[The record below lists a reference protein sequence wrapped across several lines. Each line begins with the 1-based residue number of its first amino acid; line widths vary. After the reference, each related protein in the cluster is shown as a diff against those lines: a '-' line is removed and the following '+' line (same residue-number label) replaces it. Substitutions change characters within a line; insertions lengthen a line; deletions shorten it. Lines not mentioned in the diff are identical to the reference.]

1 MTSILKNK
9 NILVTGGSGSIG
21 QSIVKQA
28 LEDGAKHVKIF
39 SNDENG
45 LYEMEQIFTN
55 KKIEYVIGDIRNSES
70 VNSAVKGIDIIFH
83 TAALKHVDRC
93 ELNPF
98 ETFTVNI
105 IGTNNIVKAAVNEN
119 VEKVISISTDKA
131 VNPIGVMGATKLLG
145 EKLLSAEAFHTKSK
159 TIFASVRF
167 GNVLHTRGSILPKIE
182 DQIKNGGPITLTD
195 KRMKRFFM
203 TKNDAV
209 KLIVNATNL
218 ATGGEIFVLKMPF
231 LYLNDLFEVMKE
243 ILAPKYGFKPKHIK
257 TKIIGTRPGE
267 KLTEYL
273 LTDFEMEHVLET
285 KDFFILPLLF
295 KSLPKSKYPGA
306 KKSTTVYSYFKT
318 MKPISVKDISKML
331 KTVYSN

>member
-1 MTSILKNK
+1 MESILKNR
-9 NILVTGGSGSIG
+9 NILVTGGTGSIG
-21 QSIVKQA
+21 QSIVIKA
-28 LEDGAKHVKIF
+28 LEDRVKTIKVF

-45 LYEMEQIFTN
+45 LYEMEQTFTD
-55 KKIEYVIGDIRNSES
+55 KKIEYIIGDIRNFET
-70 VNSAVKGIDIIFH
+70 VNCAVKGTDIIFH

-98 ETFTVNI
+98 EAVAVNI

-119 VEKVISISTDKA
+119 VKKVISISTDKA

-159 TIFASVRF
+159 TVFASVRF
-167 GNVLHTRGSILPKIE
+167 GNVFHTRGSILPKIE
-182 DQIKNGGPITLTD
+182 NQIKHGGPITLTD

-203 TKNDAV
+203 TKSDTM

-218 ATGGEIFVLKMPF
+218 ATGGEIFILKMPL

-243 ILAPKYGFKPKHIK
+243 NLSPKYGFKPEQIK
-257 TKIIGTRPGE
+257 TDIIGIRPGE

-273 LTDFEMEHVLET
+273 LSDFEMEHVLET
-285 KDFFILPLLF
+285 KDFFILPSPF
-295 KSLPKSKYPGA
+295 KFNSKPKYSGA
-306 KKSTTVYSYFKT
+306 KKPNNLRSYFEK
-318 MKPISVKDISKML
+318 MKPIDIQEIAKML
-331 KTVYSN
+331 KSAY